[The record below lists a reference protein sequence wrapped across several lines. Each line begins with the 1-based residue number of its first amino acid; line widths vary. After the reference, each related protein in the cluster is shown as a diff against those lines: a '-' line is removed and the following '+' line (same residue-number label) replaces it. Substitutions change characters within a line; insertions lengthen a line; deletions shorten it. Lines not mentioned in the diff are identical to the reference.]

1 MKRAIFLLL
10 LISSAASAKEVAIRL
25 SPIFNKVEFGDSDFA
40 LGVFGGVDISFRDSL
55 FFSFYITHLSI
66 SENTKFD
73 QLNQSYN
80 IGFNIA
86 EFGIN
91 ANAITTPHIRTKI
104 GGVLGIAKGYINQ
117 SDKQVHSSTG
127 LSARIFYD
135 IEGNLAPE
143 VNPFLTVSF
152 RYAKLGEFRN
162 EPIYNFSGVVFMV
175 GLRLRLRT

>member
-86 EFGIN
+86 EFGIKLMRLRHP
-91 ANAITTPHIRTKI
+91 I
-104 GGVLGIAKGYINQ
+104 
-117 SDKQVHSSTG
+117 
-127 LSARIFYD
+127 SAQ
-135 IEGNLAPE
+135 
-143 VNPFLTVSF
+143 
-152 RYAKLGEFRN
+152 KL
-162 EPIYNFSGVVFMV
+162 VVFW
-175 GLRLRLRT
+175 GLPKDILIKVTNKCTHLQDFLLEYFMILRVTSHQK